1 MSRKD
6 YKKAAELVK
15 GIVYNYHANS
25 CEILSEKVAEYFIM
39 LFSKDNPRFNAE
51 KFLDACG
58 LVR

>member
-6 YKKAAELVK
+6 YKKAAELVNTIINK
-15 GIVYNYHANS
+15 RQNAHPAFIAE
-25 CEILSEKVAEYFIM
+25 EIAAYLIE